1 MRSTTLEE
9 REPVERSRPAWC
21 VTPWP
26 RRTKAVRD
34 RPPGF
39 LFMFSRNVQ
48 AVGDVSICRG
58 RVSRPVFP
66 NLHRV
71 SIYTIPVALSSWRTT
86 GGVCEKSAG
95 RDVLRTSK
103 PVPYHTKGRF
113 RNRSCAH
120 VRPPPS
126 SLREECHLIVRRTG
140 AHLHFTLHSPLLSKF
155 FSVCLSSWPS
165 SWAGL

>member
-1 MRSTTLEE
+1 MFTQDGR
-9 REPVERSRPAWC
+9 VGAW
-21 VTPWP
+21 VL
-26 RRTKAVRD
+26 

-126 SLREECHLIVRRTG
+126 SLREQRYSIMRRAG
-140 AHLHFTLHSPLLSKF
+140 AYHNYSLFILHYSLACQTPR
-155 FSVCLSSWPS
+155 SVVY
-165 SWAGL
+165 

>member
-1 MRSTTLEE
+1 MTFFTQENR
-9 REPVERSRPAWC
+9 VGAW
-21 VTPWP
+21 VLH
-26 RRTKAVRD
+26 
-34 RPPGF
+34 PPGF
-39 LFMFSRNVQ
+39 LFMFSGNVQ

-103 PVPYHTKGRF
+103 PVPYRLHVPGKPFPTYTHVTRCGRAGCLQPAGF
-113 RNRSCAH
+113 ISQTDDENVS
-120 VRPPPS
+120 VRVFAG
-126 SLREECHLIVRRTG
+126 L
-140 AHLHFTLHSPLLSKF
+140 
-155 FSVCLSSWPS
+155 FSVLCTDSIPGTPAVSTFIYM
-165 SWAGL
+165 